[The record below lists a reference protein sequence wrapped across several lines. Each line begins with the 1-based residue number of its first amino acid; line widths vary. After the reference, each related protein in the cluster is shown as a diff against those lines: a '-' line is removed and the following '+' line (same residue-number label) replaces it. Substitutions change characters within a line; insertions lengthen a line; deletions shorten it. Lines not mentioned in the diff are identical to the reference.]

1 LTRRPEL
8 DEFVARVR
16 SLPCQEELDAATV
29 EMFEAFES
37 INVESLLLKGPAL
50 AETLYVGAGKHR
62 GYCDV
67 DLLVAMEDLPRA
79 RSTLAELGYM
89 NRSDLFGIDDV
100 AGVLHAETWERPGA
114 RLSCERLMIDL
125 HWRLAGCE
133 APAPLVWGAL
143 APRRASIEI
152 GGRRVAVLD
161 RVGLAMHLATH
172 AAQNGPDDLKTLADL
187 SRGLERWP
195 TEVWRAAASLAAALD
210 GTAAFAA
217 GLRLL
222 PSGAKRADE
231 LELPSTEELD
241 WAIRNRDA
249 RPRGTFHLQALAR
262 APGAKGRLGVLR
274 RSLFPTRKWI
284 ANQYPW
290 VAGSGRRLVAAYG
303 AHLLRTP
310 VWAAR
315 AWRYRRRLRRAGR

>member
-16 SLPCQEELDAATV
+16 GLPYQEDLDAATV
-29 EMFEAFES
+29 EVFDAFES
-37 INVESLLLKGPAL
+37 IGVEALLLKGPAL
-50 AETLYVGAGKHR
+50 AEALYVVAGKHR
-62 GYCDV
+62 GYSDI
-67 DLLVAMEDLPRA
+67 DLLVAWQDLPPA
-79 RSTLAELGYM
+79 RSALADLGYA
-89 NRSDLFGIDDV
+89 NSDRFWTDYV
-100 AGVLHAETWERPGA
+100 AGVLHAETWERRGE
-114 RLSCERLMIDL
+114 RLKCERLLIDL

-143 APRRASIEI
+143 APRRASIEVA
-152 GGRRVAVLD
+152 GRRVGVLD

-172 AAQNGPDDLKTLADL
+172 AAQHGPDDLKALADL

-195 TEVWRAAASLAAALD
+195 FEVWSSAASLAAALD

-222 PSGAKRADE
+222 PSGAKWADE

-241 WAIRNRDA
+241 WAIRNLDA
-249 RPRGTFHLQALAR
+249 QPRGTFHLQALAR
-262 APGAKGRLGVLR
+262 ARGARGRLGVLR
-274 RSLFPTRKWI
+274 RSLFPPRKWI
-284 ANQYPW
+284 ANQYRW
-290 VAGSGRRLVAAYG
+290 VAGSRTRLVAAYG

-310 VWAAR
+310 TWAAR
-315 AWRYRRRLRRAGR
+315 AWRYRRRQRRAGR

>member
-1 LTRRPEL
+1 MTHRPEL

-16 SLPCQEELDAATV
+16 NVPRQAELDAAAV
-29 EMFEAFES
+29 EVLDAFES
-37 INVESLLLKGPAL
+37 IGVESLLLKGPAL
-50 AETLYVGAGKHR
+50 AGTLYVVAGEHR

-67 DLLVAMEDLPRA
+67 DLLVALEDLPRA
-79 RSTLAELGYM
+79 RSALAELGYT
-89 NRSDLFGIDDV
+89 RLTDLLGIENV
-100 AGVLHAETWERPGA
+100 GGVLHAEAWER
-114 RLSCERLMIDL
+114 RSERLDRQPLVIDL

-143 APRRASIEI
+143 APRRALIEL
-152 GGRRVAVLD
+152 GGRRAAVLD

-172 AAQNGPDDLKTLADL
+172 AAQHGPDDLKTLADL
-187 SRGLERWP
+187 TRGLERWP
-195 TEVWRAAASLAAALD
+195 IEVWRSAASLAAALD

-231 LELPSTEELD
+231 LGLPSTEELD

-262 APGAKGRLGVLR
+262 ARGARGRLGVLR
-274 RSLFPTRKWI
+274 SSLFPTRNWI
-284 ANQYPW
+284 ANEYLW
-290 VAGSGRRLVAAYG
+290 VAGSRGRLVAAYA
-303 AHLLRTP
+303 AHLLRAP
-310 VWAAR
+310 AWAAR
-315 AWRYRRRLRRAGR
+315 AWRYRRRQRRAGR